1 MSREKKKSEMTKTI
15 IETAKRLFNDHGVEQ
30 VSMYMIAQE
39 VGIGQGTLYRRFS
52 NKAELCMTI
61 LSTDF
66 QALFQR
72 IERYMQQNASCS
84 SYEKGKY
91 MILEMIR
98 MNAEHSSWIEV
109 IFSQSDFKEI
119 HHQEKFSKVPAPFIA
134 VQHMLEPL
142 FKVTD
147 DMEDPFFRSTILAW
161 SLNPILIRTFSEKG
175 YSEEQIAEQFAQVF
189 LRGDDR

>member
-1 MSREKKKSEMTKTI
+1 MSREQKKSEMTKTI
-15 IETAKRLFNDHGVEQ
+15 IETAKRLFNIHGVEQ
-30 VSMYMIAQE
+30 VSMHMIAQE
-39 VGIGQGTLYRRFS
+39 VGIGQGTMYRRFS

-72 IERYMQQNASCS
+72 IERYLQENASCS

-109 IFSQSDFKEI
+109 IFSQTDFREM
-119 HHQEKFSKVPAPFIA
+119 HHKEKFSKVPAPFIA
-134 VQHMLEPL
+134 VQHMFEPL
-142 FKVTD
+142 FKKTD
-147 DMEDPFFRSTILAW
+147 GMEDPFFWSTTLAW

-175 YSEEQIAEQFAQVF
+175 YTDEQIAEHFAQVF
-189 LRGDDR
+189 LRGHDR